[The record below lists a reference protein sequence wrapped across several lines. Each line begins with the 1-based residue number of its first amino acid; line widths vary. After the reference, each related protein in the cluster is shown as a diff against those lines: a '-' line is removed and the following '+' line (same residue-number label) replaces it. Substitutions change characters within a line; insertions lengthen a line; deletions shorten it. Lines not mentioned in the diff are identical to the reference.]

1 MIGQTMTRE
10 FWQNKKSAFLKVV
23 LPFVIVTG
31 AGIAGYA
38 GFGLAMLLIFTGLL
52 GAGMSV
58 VRLKTGGMYD
68 RLIASPVRKPE
79 LFLEIAGAQSLI
91 LLIQYL
97 PALFGA
103 AYFAGPAIICPAFFS
118 LLIVVVIGVAIGA
131 ISKGLGDMHVNATLA
146 VLPLLLA
153 TFVPFPAT
161 RILPFHAIIAPE
173 ITVSGIIF
181 PIITLVVLYLLF
193 VVWVSRL

>member
-1 MIGQTMTRE
+1 
-10 FWQNKKSAFLKVV
+10 
-23 LPFVIVTG
+23 
-31 AGIAGYA
+31 
-38 GFGLAMLLIFTGLL
+38 
-52 GAGMSV
+52 
-58 VRLKTGGMYD
+58 
-68 RLIASPVRKPE
+68 
-79 LFLEIAGAQSLI
+79 
-91 LLIQYL
+91 
-97 PALFGA
+97 
-103 AYFAGPAIICPAFFS
+103 
-118 LLIVVVIGVAIGA
+118 
-131 ISKGLGDMHVNATLA
+131 